1 MFLVKS
7 FVTHFLCLMLMR
19 KKTQCPP
26 LSFNGFFT
34 YIWDVIPVNHTFN
47 NHGSL
52 SIAWNYISLS
62 DGDNFGRYV
71 YLEENK
77 KPLSLVGIPKRVR
90 ELPLSLLIC
99 IALLS

>member
-1 MFLVKS
+1 M
-7 FVTHFLCLMLMR
+7 H
-19 KKTQCPP
+19 
-26 LSFNGFFT
+26 
-34 YIWDVIPVNHTFN
+34 FN

-52 SIAWNYISLS
+52 SITWKYISLS

-90 ELPLSLLIC
+90 EFPLLLLIC